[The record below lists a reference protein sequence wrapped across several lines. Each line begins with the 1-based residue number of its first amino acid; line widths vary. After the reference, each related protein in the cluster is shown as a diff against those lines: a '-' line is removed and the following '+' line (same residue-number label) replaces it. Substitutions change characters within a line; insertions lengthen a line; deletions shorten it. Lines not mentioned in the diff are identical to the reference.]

1 MWQCKLL
8 CLSAAASDHRFD
20 EAVDVGQQLLHEMM
34 VEHGYKASEEL
45 VHRTMFALAD
55 AYHHTLRHV
64 PLNAPGRRRLYS
76 IGMRI
81 AEQCARV
88 RRMIGAPQS
97 LQEGADWLVDTFPQ
111 MLRNPTRCGVNHAQ
125 SRTAAARIRA
135 VPFKNQCDNVEC
147 ENFEK
152 DKAFSLCA
160 KCRLQER
167 TT

>member
-1 MWQCKLL
+1 
-8 CLSAAASDHRFD
+8 
-20 EAVDVGQQLLHEMM
+20 MM

-45 VHRTMFALAD
+45 MHRTMFALAD

-81 AEQCARV
+81 AERCARV

-125 SRTAAARIRA
+125 SRAAAARVRA

-147 ENFEK
+147 DNFEK

-160 KCRLQER
+160 KCRAVAYCSAACQKVDWKNGGHKAECDRLCQVKEKI
-167 TT
+167 